1 MPSLNGNLWGRKSM
15 RIQNAI
21 RTVLASI
28 ALVASPAIALDP
40 RFHITQYRHTA
51 WRVQEGAEDH
61 QPERIHA

>member
-1 MPSLNGNLWGRKSM
+1 M